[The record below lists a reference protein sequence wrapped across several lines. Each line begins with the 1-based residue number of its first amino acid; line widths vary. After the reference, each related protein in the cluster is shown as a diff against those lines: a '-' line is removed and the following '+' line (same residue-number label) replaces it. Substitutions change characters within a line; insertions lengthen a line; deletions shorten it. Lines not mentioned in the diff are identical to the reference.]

1 MCADEDV
8 KKYFEMAQDY
18 FHTER
23 KCKLVMYTV
32 DEKLIRQLELPQDR
46 YTVEEDRRYFDYVYD
61 ADALRRLAGKK
72 YHKKKNHVNAL
83 L

>member
-1 MCADEDV
+1 
-8 KKYFEMAQDY
+8 MAAVLIV
-18 FHTER
+18 E
-23 KCKLVMYTV
+23 

-72 YHKKKNHVNAL
+72 YHKKKNHVNAFYKEYEGRYECRGNDGGGCGYYQ
-83 L
+83 